1 MFCHKSESN
10 TMLRV
15 ALDIT
20 SNSIEIG
27 EPFEYRGYIFTV
39 LSNNLAIS
47 NNFLGMAKYF
57 DEEITEFIFSDEEI
71 TCTISAVIEN
81 MLMC

>member
-1 MFCHKSESN
+1 MTLCLTLELKIPSIFL
-10 TMLRV
+10 LRV

-27 EPFEYRGYIFTV
+27 ASFEYRGYIFTV
-39 LSNNLAIS
+39 LSNSLAIS

-57 DEEITEFIFSDEEI
+57 DEEITEFIFSE
-71 TCTISAVIEN
+71 
-81 MLMC
+81 